1 MSKQAFEEQRLNAW
15 WIAPEDLVIIGLD
28 TKDGPEHH
36 LYDDRV
42 KLPLN
47 PAMIQN
53 IKAMGVKKVVNVE
66 KLEVD
71 GNNRPC
77 VVDGRQR
84 VRCAREANKL
94 LVAEGEEPM
103 KVKVVSERGE
113 EKLIMAIG
121 VATNSFNAE
130 DSITNKARKAQRLID
145 RGLTADEAANALG
158 VTTTTIASW
167 LKLLDL
173 AAPVVKAV
181 ETGQI
186 SAHAASKLSDMSKQD
201 QAEQLKE
208 LLSASEGKP
217 VSATKVVRASTN
229 SGRNGAGEKPV
240 APGKKLAKKVI
251 AAGEEGDLSMSQDFI
266 EGIQWA
272 LGDLETKKVTVV
284 DGFARYIDRISK

>member
-1 MSKQAFEEQRLNAW
+1 MSKQVFEEQRLNAY

-28 TKDGPEHH
+28 TKDGPEHL

-47 PAMIQN
+47 PAMVQN
-53 IKAMGVKKVVNVE
+53 IKALGVKKVVNVM
-66 KLEVD
+66 KLQVD
-71 GNNRPC
+71 GADRAC

-84 VRCAREANKL
+84 VRCAREANKQ
-94 LVAEGEEPM
+94 LVDEGEEPM
-103 KVKVVSERGE
+103 KVKVIPERGE
-113 EKLIMAIG
+113 EKLIAAIG
-121 VATNSFNAE
+121 VSTNCFNAE
-130 DSITNKARKAQRLID
+130 DSIASKARKAQRLID
-145 RGLTADEAANALG
+145 RGLTADETANALG

-186 SAHAASKLSDMSKQD
+186 SAHAASKLADMSKQD

-208 LLSASEGKP
+208 LLSEGKP
-217 VSATKVVRASTN
+217 VSATKVVKASAK

-251 AAGEEGDLSMSQDFI
+251 TAGEEGDLSMSQDFI

-284 DGFARYIDRISK
+284 DGFAKYIDRISK